1 MADTQALIETIR
13 KELDSIKVFINAD
26 GGDVNFV
33 SLENGV
39 LTLEISG
46 HCIGC
51 MSFDTTYT
59 YGIKQSMLSSHPE
72 LKDVIFTLKKSG
84 S

>member
-1 MADTQALIETIR
+1 MKDTQTLIEEIR
-13 KELDSIKVFINAD
+13 KELESIKPFINAD

-33 SLENGV
+33 SLNDGV

-51 MSFDTTYT
+51 MSFDVTYT
-59 YGIKQSMLSSHPE
+59 YGIKANIMQVHPE
-72 LKDVIFTLKKSG
+72 IKDVIFTTKKSV
-84 S
+84 

>member
-1 MADTQALIETIR
+1 MKDTQTLIDQIR
-13 KELDSIKVFINAD
+13 QELDSIKTFINAD

-33 SLENGV
+33 SLKDGV

-59 YGIKQSMLSSHPE
+59 YGIKANMMQVHPE
-72 LKDVIFTLKKSG
+72 IKDVIFTLKKSV
-84 S
+84 

>member
-1 MADTQALIETIR
+1 MKDTQTLIEEIR
-13 KELDSIKVFINAD
+13 KELDSIKTFINAD

-33 SLENGV
+33 SFKDGI

-51 MSFDTTYT
+51 MSFDVTYT
-59 YGIKQSMLSSHPE
+59 YGIKENFKQVHPE
-72 LKDVIFTLKKSG
+72 IKDVIFTLKKSV
-84 S
+84 

>member
-1 MADTQALIETIR
+1 MKDTQTLIEEIR
-13 KELDSIKVFINAD
+13 KELDSIKPFINAD

-33 SLENGV
+33 SLKDGV

-51 MSFDTTYT
+51 TSFDITYT
-59 YGIKQSMLSSHPE
+59 YGIKNNMMQVHPE
-72 LKDVIFTLKKSG
+72 IKDVIFTTKKSV
-84 S
+84 